1 MYLDEEIDESSFRSL
16 TESMVKELVPKI
28 GQRSKIWECI
38 VELKNSQLLN
48 SVSLLDNVL
57 FMFQLKNSIHDKNI

>member
-1 MYLDEEIDESSFRSL
+1 
-16 TESMVKELVPKI
+16 MVKELVPKI

-38 VELKNSQLLN
+38 VELKNSQLSN